1 MHESNKPGD
10 SPGDKFSD
18 QAEKQSQKP
27 RSEATKD
34 LQTGSLNDSI
44 KAYRLA
50 QHESGKSGA
59 TDQLGVSAKDLLGD
73 AAHKPLTQDNEK
85 LDAMRAESDKGNL
98 LGAGGRFVENKV
110 MSGAP
115 TTVENG
121 TRYYQGY
128 ISNVPEVT
136 KGIQSVEDAKELGTG
151 IGQGLLNA
159 AQDTLNYLSQPKSVE
174 NSLLQVGPA
183 LDNAVNYYANTP
195 ADNVGKDFQ
204 QFAGTAAQVLDN
216 TLGHPMIPKDTG
228 KDSGELMAMFI
239 PVGAKKPLTPK
250 ELEALGGAQKLEQ
263 LTEKELEKLGL
274 VKAVDT
280 GLDISGNLLSFEKSS
295 GIELNTARLGQDG
308 LWQEVPV
315 IRGNDVHVGL
325 GENLP
330 ANTKTIDRIVFR
342 DGVAE
347 SIKSIDPRELSYATE
362 RGFESKIESFLDD
375 LENYK
380 GRQTKSQRGL
390 QLRERQISEK
400 VLHLGIPDNALN
412 SKQIAVLENIGKRL
426 VQYNEQ
432 LPFGRAPIKIKVT
445 VLK

>member
-1 MHESNKPGD
+1 
-10 SPGDKFSD
+10 
-18 QAEKQSQKP
+18 
-27 RSEATKD
+27 
-34 LQTGSLNDSI
+34 
-44 KAYRLA
+44 
-50 QHESGKSGA
+50 
-59 TDQLGVSAKDLLGD
+59 
-73 AAHKPLTQDNEK
+73 
-85 LDAMRAESDKGNL
+85 
-98 LGAGGRFVENKV
+98 
-110 MSGAP
+110 
-115 TTVENG
+115 
-121 TRYYQGY
+121 
-128 ISNVPEVT
+128 
-136 KGIQSVEDAKELGTG
+136 
-151 IGQGLLNA
+151 
-159 AQDTLNYLSQPKSVE
+159 
-174 NSLLQVGPA
+174 
-183 LDNAVNYYANTP
+183 
-195 ADNVGKDFQ
+195 
-204 QFAGTAAQVLDN
+204 
-216 TLGHPMIPKDTG
+216 
-228 KDSGELMAMFI
+228 
-239 PVGAKKPLTPK
+239 
-250 ELEALGGAQKLEQ
+250 
-263 LTEKELEKLGL
+263 
-274 VKAVDT
+274 
-280 GLDISGNLLSFEKSS
+280 
-295 GIELNTARLGQDG
+295 LGQDG